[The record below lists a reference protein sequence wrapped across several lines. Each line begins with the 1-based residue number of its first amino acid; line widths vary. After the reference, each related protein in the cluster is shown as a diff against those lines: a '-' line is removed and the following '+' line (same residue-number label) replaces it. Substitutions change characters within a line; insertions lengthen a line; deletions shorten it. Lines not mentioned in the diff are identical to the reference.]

1 MCAPS
6 SLVLAVDFL
15 LWWMPSVCSEPFLL
29 RGLSQVWPVSGLG
42 NFVPWVGLPMPLQVL
57 AGVMAPTA
65 VLFFLV
71 QV

>member
-1 MCAPS
+1 MCVPS

-29 RGLSQVWPVSGLG
+29 RVLSQVWPVSGLV
-42 NFVPWVGLPMPLQVL
+42 NLVPWHGLPMPRQVL
-57 AGVMAPTA
+57 AGVMALTV